1 MTDTLRPYGLDSRPV
16 PFPIDPLPHAML
28 WSAQRG
34 RDPEIA
40 WLRDQLRPIV
50 KSKFAG
56 ASSSRR

>member
-1 MTDTLRPYGLDSRPV
+1 MADTLRPYGLDWRPV

-40 WLRDQLRPIV
+40 WLRDQLRPVV
-50 KSKFAG
+50 KSKFAS